1 MLRFYILT
9 LVQRLFFYFFSMLQ
23 AVSFLMHPKSPI
35 GRLLVDHPTGSG
47 KTREMIKA
55 VGVAPGRWLPGLALN
70 RCSWM
75 CSFRFAM
82 NINESL
88 SKSKDNEVHRLLD

>member
-1 MLRFYILT
+1 MCSLEMFSVWYVGGLSCDVVFLYCFSCQGLRLEAMP
-9 LVQRLFFYFFSMLQ
+9 LFLHVFSMLQ

-55 VGVAPGRWLPGLALN
+55 VGWHLGGGFQV
-70 RCSWM
+70 
-75 CSFRFAM
+75 
-82 NINESL
+82 
-88 SKSKDNEVHRLLD
+88 